1 MNAIILLRIPLF
13 SFILFVGALFLS
25 GCSSPQERSGVSHIP
40 INHPVDQGARTFEG
54 GL

>member
-1 MNAIILLRIPLF
+1 MSAVIVLRVALF
-13 SFILFVGALFLS
+13 FFVLFVGALSLS